1 MFAWIR
7 ERLRRRTSPEP
18 PPPPERDGD
27 GEDAVETREA
37 LLEEESGPG
46 MPRVKTRNL

>member
-7 ERLRRRTSPEP
+7 ERLRRRRKP
-18 PPPPERDGD
+18 PPPVPPRDRSD

>member
-18 PPPPERDGD
+18 PPLERDGD